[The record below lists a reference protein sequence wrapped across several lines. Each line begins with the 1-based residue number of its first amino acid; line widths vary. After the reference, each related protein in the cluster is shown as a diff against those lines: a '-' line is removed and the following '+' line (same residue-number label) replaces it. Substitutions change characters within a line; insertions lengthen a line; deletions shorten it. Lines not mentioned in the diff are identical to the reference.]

1 MGIYFTM
8 FQPSHQSL
16 CVVSGN
22 CIFLI
27 YLFIKFV
34 MCSKVTSDCES
45 EANQIV
51 SYKVNKHLVTKSLK
65 TDGNIVSFEPILVN
79 C

>member
-1 MGIYFTM
+1 
-8 FQPSHQSL
+8 
-16 CVVSGN
+16 
-22 CIFLI
+22 
-27 YLFIKFV
+27 
-34 MCSKVTSDCES
+34 MCSKIKSNCES
-45 EANQIV
+45 EAQIV